1 MTGSTAQSPS
11 GPTPENAIAVIGMAA
26 RFPGA
31 NSVSAFWRN
40 LRNGVESVV
49 DLSEDDLLA
58 AGVTER
64 ALANRSYVRRAALME
79 GIEEFDADFFG
90 FTPYAAR
97 MLDPQHRLFLQ
108 TNFHA
113 LEEAGYDPVGLDATV
128 GVFGTSSASGYLLH
142 NLMSNYDPMM
152 VIGQGASFEM
162 VNLSLQNDKDHLAT
176 RVAHQ
181 FDFRGPALSVA
192 TACSS
197 SLVAVHLACQ
207 SILNGE
213 CDIAL
218 AGGSSLRVPHRVG
231 YWYEQGSMVSPTGHC
246 RPFDVRSD
254 GTIFGSGVGVVVL
267 KALQDAIDDGDR
279 IHAVIR
285 GSALNNDGSTKM
297 TYAAPNAMGQ
307 AEVIAEAHAVAE
319 VDASTI
325 GYVESHG
332 TGTPLGDPIEI
343 EGLRQAFDLAEETRS
358 APCYVGSV
366 KSNIGHLETAAG
378 IAGLI
383 KAVLCLEHKAIPAT
397 LHYTSPNPELHIDR
411 GPFRV
416 RSTDGPWEAD
426 GILRAGVSSFG
437 VGGTN
442 AHIVLE
448 EAPARSDRVQPSST
462 PRPQV
467 LVLSAKTQEA
477 VDQARVALA
486 DELAATSEA
495 DGFRLPDAAYTLTR
509 RRKDPIRLAAVVHD
523 QQDAA
528 AVLRAAETDNVF
540 EGVGLFDGIGSENS
554 SDRVAFLFPG
564 QGSQHIGMARGLHD
578 NEPEFARHFD
588 ECAAAFSD
596 EMGYDLRAE
605 IFDGVG
611 RNLEHT
617 DRAQPALFTVEYA
630 LAKLIQSY
638 GVTPAIMAG
647 HSIGEYPAATLAGVF
662 DLDTA
667 VKVVS
672 MRARLMHAAPRG
684 VMVAVSLGPEEIA
697 EHLTADVDLATI
709 NDPGSSVVAGS
720 EEAIRTFQAQLAAK
734 GVKGAVARR
743 VRTSHAFHSRLMD
756 PVVAEFTAFLSRM
769 TLREPQIPLLS
780 NITGTT
786 MSAAEATNP
795 GTWARQIRAT
805 VRFADEIGMLL
816 ENPDRVLVEVGPG
829 GTLTSSAGRHP
840 RWAERHRAVRLMR
853 HQAQNRSDH
862 DTFLLALG
870 QLWAADVDV
879 DWNPAPAQGATGSAA
894 TPHLMT
900 LPGYP
905 FLKQRHWVEHNAS
918 AAWLAGGAGADGA
931 LAAGSTAAGT
941 ASTAATSATAGGKS
955 QLETALLRIWTQCL
969 GLSDIDRNANFFEL
983 GGDSLIAIS
992 VAMTA
997 GHEGLDLTPQ
1007 DLYEN
1012 QTVAAL
1018 AEVLAARY
1026 AEGGL
1031 ARQSLDDATNP
1042 PLPPNVAYFLEHGL
1056 RDAGRWRTPVILH
1069 LRSDVGEEDVRAVLT
1084 AVTEVHEALRVHI
1097 VEHAGS
1103 WDQHIAEAGEFTELV
1118 TRTLQDEP
1126 LPEKSE
1132 PAGTEGAEAS
1142 GPQERQA
1149 VQAILDEQIREHLL
1163 LGSPL
1168 SATFIR
1174 GSAGGPSYL
1183 ALGVHGVACDIAGDS
1198 VSRDV
1203 LLTDIFTAFNQRM
1216 SGEEIVLAPVPTSW
1230 REWSQRCA
1238 GLASHP
1244 AVLDSRDYW
1253 LETAGKC
1260 TLSGAGAEAS
1270 QPPEADDLVRLST
1283 TLSTADTGEVDD
1295 ARRRLRLPVEEI
1307 LLAAL
1312 GRAVAA
1318 TVGAGS
1324 VAVDLGGRGRSVL
1337 KPDVDLQR
1345 TAGWFTAFHPVALTC
1360 ASPQQTSAGQLLT
1373 AVRDTLKAVPHYGI
1387 GYGLLRYLYAPT
1399 ARAVGTTRP
1408 ADILFSHV
1416 GTIPDV
1422 PDDQPADAPVRF
1434 DSDTALP
1441 IRDALP
1447 GLGHAL
1453 ELRVYRTAGVL
1464 HLDWWY
1470 DSRRLGS
1477 TDVESFARHYSLALL
1492 EITRDALAEED
1503 VDSADDELALVDL
1516 S

>member
-1 MTGSTAQSPS
+1 MTSSTPAELPD
-11 GPTPENAIAVIGMAA
+11 NAIAVIGMAGK
-26 RFPGA
+26 FPGA
-31 NSVSAFWRN
+31 DSVSAFWRN
-40 LRNGVESVV
+40 LRGGVESIV
-49 DLSEDDLLA
+49 DLTEDDLRA
-58 AGVTER
+58 NGVTDR
-64 ALANRSYVRRAALME
+64 ALASRGYVRRAGLLP

-108 TNFHA
+108 SVFHA
-113 LEEAGYDPVGLDATV
+113 LEDAGYDPKGLESTV
-128 GVFGTSSASGYLLH
+128 GVFGTSSSSGYLLH
-142 NLMSNYDPMM
+142 NLMSNFDPMM

-231 YWYEQGSMVSPTGHC
+231 YWYEQGAMVSPTGQC

-254 GTIFGSGVGVVVL
+254 GTIFASGVGVVVL
-267 KALQDAIDDGDR
+267 KALPDAIDDGDR

-285 GSALNNDGSTKM
+285 GSALNNDGATKM
-297 TYAAPNAMGQ
+297 TYAAPNALGQ
-307 AEVIAEAHAVAE
+307 AEVIAEAHAIAG

-325 GYVESHG
+325 TYVETHG

-343 EGLRQAFDLAEETRS
+343 EGLRQAFELAEETRS
-358 APCYVGSV
+358 APCYLGSV

-383 KAVLCLEHKAIPAT
+383 KAILCLEHKEIPAT

-411 GPFRV
+411 GPFRI
-416 RSTDGPWEAD
+416 RSADGPWEAD
-426 GILRAGVSSFG
+426 GIRRAGVSSFG

-448 EAPARSDRVQPSST
+448 EAPNAPAPTPSA
-462 PRPQV
+462 RPQV
-467 LVLSAKTQEA
+467 LVLSAKTEE
-477 VDQARVALA
+477 ALA
-486 DELAATSEA
+486 QSRAALAAELSESFGS
-495 DGFRLPDAAYTLTR
+495 DEISLPDAAYTLTR

-523 QQDAA
+523 QANAA
-528 AVLRAAETDNVF
+528 TVLSAAETDNVF
-540 EGVGLFDGIGSENS
+540 VGPGVLDAES
-554 SDRVAFLFPG
+554 SDDRVAFLFPG
-564 QGSQHIGMARGLHD
+564 QGAQHIGMARGLYD
-578 NEPEFARHFD
+578 NEPVFTRHFD
-588 ECAAAFSD
+588 ECASAFSD

-638 GVTPAIMAG
+638 GVEPAIMAG

-667 VKVVS
+667 VKVVA

-684 VMVAVSLGPEEIA
+684 VMVAVPLSPEAIA
-697 EHLTADVDLATI
+697 EHLTPDVDVATI
-709 NDPGSSVVAGS
+709 NDPGSCVIAGS
-720 EEAIRTFQAQLAAK
+720 EDAIRTFQAALAEK
-734 GVKGAVARR
+734 GIVARR

-756 PVVAEFTAFLSRM
+756 PVVAEFTTFLSGM

-786 MSAAEATNP
+786 MSAGEATNP
-795 GTWARQIRAT
+795 ATWARQIRAT
-805 VRFADEIGMLL
+805 VRFADELDMLL
-816 ENPDRVLVEVGPG
+816 SDPARVLVEVGPG

-840 RWAERHRAVRLMR
+840 RWSDKHRTVRLMR

-870 QLWAADVDV
+870 QLWAADIDV
-879 DWNPAPAQGATGSAA
+879 DWNQGADESRT
-894 TPHLMT
+894 LVT

-905 FLKQRHWVEHNAS
+905 FAKQRHWVEHNVN
-918 AAWLAGGAGADGA
+918 AAWVTGDANAGGVSG
-931 LAAGSTAAGT
+931 
-941 ASTAATSATAGGKS
+941 AATSAGAGIPGPVAAGGKS
-955 QLETALLRIWTQCL
+955 SVETSLQRIWSQCL
-969 GLSDIDRNANFFEL
+969 GLPDIDRNANFFEL

-997 GHEGLDLTPQ
+997 GHQGLDLTPQ

-1012 QTVAAL
+1012 QTVASL
-1018 AEVLAARY
+1018 AKVLTARY

-1031 ARQSLDDATNP
+1031 ARQTLDDVVTP
-1042 PLPPNVAYFLEHGL
+1042 PVPPNVAYFLEHGL
-1056 RDAGRWRTPVILH
+1056 HDLGRWRVPVILG
-1069 LRSDVGEEDVRAVLT
+1069 LRSDIGEADVTAVLT
-1084 AVTEVHEALRVHI
+1084 ALTEAHDALRVHL
-1097 VEHAGS
+1097 VERAGT
-1103 WDQHIAEAGEFTELV
+1103 WEQHIADPGEFTALV
-1118 TRTLQDEP
+1118 STQ
-1126 LPEKSE
+1126 LPGDVT
-1132 PAGTEGAEAS
+1132 AGSLE
-1142 GPQERQA
+1142 EREA
-1149 VQAILDEQIREHLL
+1149 VQAILDAQIREHQLL
-1163 LGSPL
+1163 SAPL

-1174 GSAGGPSYL
+1174 GAAGGPSYL
-1183 ALGVHGVACDIAGDS
+1183 ALSVHGLAAGGGDDG

-1216 SGEEIVLAPVPTSW
+1216 AGEEIALAPVATSW

-1238 GLASHP
+1238 GLAAHP
-1244 AVLDSRDYW
+1244 AVLDSREYW
-1253 LETAGKC
+1253 LETANRP
-1260 TLSGAGAEAS
+1260 TLSVAGRESAER
-1270 QPPEADDLVRLST
+1270 PGADDLARHST
-1283 TLSTADTGEVDD
+1283 TLSPADTGEIDD

-1312 GRAVAA
+1312 GRTIAA
-1318 TVGAGS
+1318 TVGEGA

-1345 TAGWFTAFHPVALTC
+1345 TVGWFSTLHPVVLKAS
-1360 ASPQQTSAGQLLT
+1360 SPQQTGAGELLED
-1373 AVRDTLKAVPHYGI
+1373 VRETLKAVPHYGI
-1387 GYGLLRYLYAPT
+1387 GYGLLRYMYAPT
-1399 ARAVGTTRP
+1399 ARVLAATRP
-1408 ADILFSHV
+1408 ADILFTHV
-1416 GTIPDV
+1416 GTIPDA
-1422 PDDQPADAPVRF
+1422 PADQPDDAPVRF
-1434 DSDTALP
+1434 DTDTAMP

-1453 ELRVYRTAGVL
+1453 ELRVYRTSGVL
-1464 HLDWWY
+1464 HVDWWY
-1470 DSRRLGS
+1470 DSRRLGP
-1477 TDVESFARHYSLALL
+1477 TDVESFARQYSSALL
-1492 EITRDALAEED
+1492 EITREALADED
-1503 VDSADDELALVDL
+1503 ADAAGDELALVDL

>member
-1 MTGSTAQSPS
+1 MSANIPG
-11 GPTPENAIAVIGMAA
+11 NAIAVIGMAG

-40 LRNGVESVV
+40 LRAGVESIV
-49 DLSEDDLLA
+49 DLTEDELLA
-58 AGVTER
+58 AGVSER
-64 ALANRSYVRRAALME
+64 ALANRSYVRRAALMS

-90 FTPYAAR
+90 FTPHAAR

-108 TNFHA
+108 TTFHA
-113 LEEAGYDPVGLDATV
+113 LEDAGYDPAGLDATV

-142 NLMSNYDPMM
+142 NLMSNHDPMM

-181 FDFRGPALSVA
+181 FDFRGPALAVA

-218 AGGSSLRVPHRVG
+218 AGGSSLRIPHRVG

-285 GSALNNDGSTKM
+285 GSALNNDGATKM
-297 TYAAPNAMGQ
+297 TYAAPNALGQ

-343 EGLRQAFDLAEETRS
+343 EGLRQAFDLAEGIRNG
-358 APCYVGSV
+358 PCYIGSV

-383 KAVLCLEHKAIPAT
+383 KAILCLEHKAIPAT

-416 RSTDGPWEAD
+416 RSADGPWESD
-426 GILRAGVSSFG
+426 GIRRAGVSSFG

-448 EAPARSDRVQPSST
+448 EAPAGRSQRTRVDRSG
-462 PRPQV
+462 PQV
-467 LVLSAKTQEA
+467 LVLSARTQDA
-477 VDQARVALA
+477 LSQSRAALA

-495 DGFRLPDAAYTLTR
+495 GDVNLPDAAYTLSR
-509 RRKDPIRLAAVVHD
+509 RRSDPLRLAAVVHD
-523 QQDAA
+523 GQDAA

-540 EGVGLFDGIGSENS
+540 VGEAFPEWAAAAAGES
-554 SDRVAFLFPG
+554 SSRRVAFLFPG

-578 NEPEFARHFD
+578 NEPVFAKHFD
-588 ECAAAFSD
+588 ECATAFSD

-638 GVTPAIMAG
+638 GIAPSIMAG

-684 VMVAVSLGPEEIA
+684 VMLAVTLSPEAIA

-720 EEAIRTFQAQLAAK
+720 EEAIRIFQAELAAK
-734 GVKGAVARR
+734 GLPGAVARR

-780 NITGTT
+780 NVTGTT

-805 VRFADEIGMLL
+805 VRFADELGMLL
-816 ENPDRVLVEVGPG
+816 DDPDRVLVEVGPG

-870 QLWAADVDV
+870 QLWAAGVKV
-879 DWNPAPAQGATGSAA
+879 DWTPAWTRGDIGQSSTGQSS
-894 TPHLMT
+894 TGPSSTSGTGPQTSGTGPRLTT

-905 FLKQRHWVEHNAS
+905 FQKQRHWVEHNANASWLTGGSANGVATAGVAGAS
-918 AAWLAGGAGADGA
+918 AAP
-931 LAAGSTAAGT
+931 AAS
-941 ASTAATSATAGGKS
+941 GGKS
-955 QLETALLRIWTQCL
+955 QVETTLLRIWTQCL

-997 GHEGLDLTPQ
+997 GHQGLDLTPQ

-1018 AEVLAARY
+1018 AKVLTARY

-1031 ARQSLDDATNP
+1031 ARQTLDDTTDP
-1042 PLPPNVAYFLEHGL
+1042 PLPPNLAYLLEHGL
-1056 RDAGRWRTPVILH
+1056 RDVGRWRVPVILH
-1069 LRSDVGEEDVRAVLT
+1069 LRSDIGAEDVRAVLT
-1084 AVTEVHEALRVHI
+1084 AVTAAHDALRTHI
-1097 VEHAGS
+1097 VQRAGA
-1103 WDQHIAEAGEFTELV
+1103 WDQHIAPAGSFDELV
-1118 TRTLQDEP
+1118 TRQ
-1126 LPEKSE
+1126 LPGGPDA
-1132 PAGTEGAEAS
+1132 PAAGSAE
-1142 GPQERQA
+1142 EREL
-1149 VQAILDEQIREHLL
+1149 VRTMLDEQIREHQLL
-1163 LGSPL
+1163 NAPIT
-1168 SATFIR
+1168 ATFIR
-1174 GSAGGPSYL
+1174 SATGGSAYL
-1183 ALGVHGVACDIAGDS
+1183 ALGVHGIVADMPGDS

-1216 SGEEIVLAPVPTSW
+1216 SGEEVVLAPVSTSW

-1244 AVLDSRDYW
+1244 AVLGSREYW
-1253 LETAGKC
+1253 LETAAKT
-1260 TLSGAGAEAS
+1260 TLSLAGPDTG
-1270 QPPEADDLVRLST
+1270 QPPGTGDLVRLSVA
-1283 TLSTADTGEVDD
+1283 LSTAETGEVDD
-1295 ARRRLRLPVEEI
+1295 LRRRLRLPVEEI

-1312 GRAVAA
+1312 GRTVAA
-1318 TVGAGS
+1318 TVGDGFI
-1324 VAVDLGGRGRSVL
+1324 AVDLGGRGRSVL

-1345 TAGWFTAFHPVALTC
+1345 TAGMFTALHPIALPSES
-1360 ASPQQTSAGQLLT
+1360 AHTSSARQLLD

-1387 GYGLLRYLYAPT
+1387 GYGLLRYVYAPT
-1399 ARAVGTTRP
+1399 ARALGSTRP

-1416 GTIPDV
+1416 GTIPDA
-1422 PDDQPADAPVRF
+1422 PAEQPADAPVRF
-1434 DSDTALP
+1434 DSDTAMP
-1441 IRDALP
+1441 IRDAMP
-1447 GLGHAL
+1447 GFGHAL
-1453 ELRVYRTAGVL
+1453 ELRVYRSAGVL
-1464 HLDWWY
+1464 NLDWWY
-1470 DSRRLGS
+1470 DSRRFGP
-1477 TDVESFARHYSLALL
+1477 TDAESFARQYSAALM
-1492 EITRDALAEED
+1492 EVARDALDQEN
-1503 VDSADDELALVDL
+1503 VDEAADELALVDL